1 MAIKEETE
9 EMKSSRESNL
19 DRLEKKKVNGSSEEL
34 AKRKEFT
41 SKMESPANQ
50 NKETSFITQ
59 VSKETTESKSSGAVV
74 KLVPAPYESQ
84 TSHDLSFFLQQ
95 NSSQR
100 ALISPQIRFV
110 MFQFLFTTVK
120 PMTYEFLTKNVLEL
134 IFRKAEI
141 KESRCLEHRTKV
153 EYLYEYGKGCNYF
166 ILILSGE
173 ATIEV
178 GKEKL
183 EFPAGPFAYFGVNA
197 LLCGSETVEQVIQED
212 QIGPVP
218 STTPATLAA
227 GGVSTGGAPSPA
239 VSAKLSQEAKP
250 HSSKQYIPDFSLRV
264 DDRCVYL
271 KVDRDLWRS
280 GVIKSRYERLHNHV
294 SETIDIVSSSDRKS
308 EQLESGSRTDEPP
321 PIQMPV
327 KPPKVMNTSDS
338 LTNIRRS
345 TIAAS
350 TFDKIT
356 QVNKAKMQQQQQQ
369 QNLQTSQQ
377 QHHQQLQPSP
387 TPSKRDNESIMEES
401 DRTALLTPSDSIRN
415 VSEPKEESNEDHMEE
430 KPFIPKSNE

>member
-1 MAIKEETE
+1 MAIREETE

-19 DRLEKKKVNGSSEEL
+19 DRLEKKKTNGLLDNSI
-34 AKRKEFT
+34 KRKET
-41 SKMESPANQ
+41 VSKSDANP

-59 VSKETTESKSSGAVV
+59 ASKETTESKSSA
-74 KLVPAPYESQ
+74 KPVPAPYESQ

-141 KESRCLEHRTKV
+141 KESRCLEHRTKA

-197 LLCGSETVEQVIQED
+197 LLCGCETVDQVIQED
-212 QIGPVP
+212 LCLPI
-218 STTPATLAA
+218 S
-227 GGVSTGGAPSPA
+227 GGAAPSPA
-239 VSAKLSQEAKP
+239 ISVKLGQEPAKP
-250 HSSKQYIPDFSLRV
+250 YVASSKQYIPDFSLRV

-280 GVIKSRYERLHNHV
+280 GVIKSRYERLHNQV
-294 SETIDIVSSSDRKS
+294 SETIDIVSSDRKS
-308 EQLESGSRTDEPP
+308 EHLESASRSGDVELATPSPLPP
-321 PIQMPV
+321 S
-327 KPPKVMNTSDS
+327 KPKVISTSDS

-356 QVNKAKMQQQQQQ
+356 QVNKAKQQQL
-369 QNLQTSQQ
+369 LQASQ
-377 QHHQQLQPSP
+377 QQLQPSP
-387 TPSKRDNESIMEES
+387 TPSKRENYDNESEKV
-401 DRTALLTPSDSIRN
+401 ALLTTDTT
-415 VSEPKEESNEDHMEE
+415 VKEEESNEEE
-430 KPFIPKSNE
+430 QKPFIGKSTD